1 MKNGRRDGH
10 SYAEWDYIYASPFSW
25 DNAIDAD
32 QKCHRNGS
40 RRLFKTEIEMDIKL
54 KMESSDSAKEPS
66 RRSPFVRG
74 LSGQNYNFSSGYSP
88 FIGGAPGD
96 RRWTPYT
103 LHCGTKM
110 FHYFLVKAYEIQQ
123 HRERA
128 VQEKHIGN
136 WALRSK
142 LQFLFRATHR
152 L

>member
-1 MKNGRRDGH
+1 MKNGRRDAH

-32 QKCHRNGS
+32 QNA
-40 RRLFKTEIEMDIKL
+40 TEAVRVDYLKLKIEMDIKL